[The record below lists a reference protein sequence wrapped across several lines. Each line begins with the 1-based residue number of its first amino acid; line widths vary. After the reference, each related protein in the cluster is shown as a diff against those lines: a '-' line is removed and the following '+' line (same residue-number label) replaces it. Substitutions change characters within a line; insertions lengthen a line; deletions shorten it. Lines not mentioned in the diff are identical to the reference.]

1 MKKIIEKLKK
11 EYIQIIFFIA
21 LVYLICTRVKNK
33 YDEIIIIILGIATL
47 LKNFYNREYF
57 KIDRKIF
64 YIIFFWILIITL
76 SFFKM
81 LKLYPKGDY
90 IVLYRNI
97 IIDNFL
103 LFFVL
108 TQIEFEKFR
117 YKGRILDLINI
128 LSLYPVYKGIIYIK
142 DNGLFKIGVIY
153 GHQNF
158 YSMLIGIFSII
169 SFGCF
174 CFEKNKIYKL
184 LYLCLNIL
192 QLFVYISVG
201 QSRNVFLALCISY
214 ISCLILFN
222 WKENKKRVFK
232 ILLFSLFIIS
242 VGIIILKLNNLR
254 VVDISVEKFLNNP
267 RILIW
272 KKCLID
278 EKFNLFFGKGF
289 AYYIMNKFKDSVGV
303 TIWALHNDSLEFLVT
318 QGIFSMLLYWSFI
331 FYFMRSF
338 LADFLHTRNKMSLI
352 TFILVLY
359 FFMIG
364 MLDLP
369 FYWKRI
375 SQFIFLFLGMNIY
388 REKRKIK
395 DEKKYN
401 F

>member
-1 MKKIIEKLKK
+1 MLKNKIMESLQ
-11 EYIQIIFFIA
+11 YILFFII
-21 LVYLICTRVKNK
+21 VYLVCTRFKNK
-33 YDEIIIIILGIATL
+33 YEVGTIIALGVVAL
-47 LKNFYNREYF
+47 LKNFYNKEYLR
-57 KIDRKIF
+57 IDRKIF

-81 LKLYPKGDY
+81 LKLYPSGEGEY
-90 IVLYRNI
+90 IVLYKNMMI
-97 IIDNFL
+97 YNFL

-117 YKGRILDLINI
+117 YKERILDLINI
-128 LSLYPVYKGIIYIK
+128 LSLYPVYKGVIYIK
-142 DNGLFKIGVIY
+142 DNGIFKIGVIY
-153 GHQNF
+153 GHQNY

-222 WKENKKRVFK
+222 WKENRKRVFK
-232 ILLFSLFIIS
+232 ILLFSLFIVSI
-242 VGIIILKLNNLR
+242 GIFILKLNNLR
-254 VVDISVEKFLNNP
+254 VVDISVEKFLNDP

-318 QGIFSMLLYWSFI
+318 QGIFSMLLYWGFI
-331 FYFMRSF
+331 FYFIKSF
-338 LADFLHTRNKMSLI
+338 LVDFLHTRNKMSLI

-369 FYWKRI
+369 FYSKRI
-375 SQFIFLFLGMNIY
+375 SQFIFLFLGMNIH

>member
-1 MKKIIEKLKK
+1 MLKNKIMESLQ
-11 EYIQIIFFIA
+11 YILFFII
-21 LVYLICTRVKNK
+21 VYLVCTRFKNK
-33 YDEIIIIILGIATL
+33 YEVGTIIALGVVAL
-47 LKNFYNREYF
+47 LKNFYNKEYLR
-57 KIDRKIF
+57 IDRKIF

-81 LKLYPKGDY
+81 LKLYPSGEGEY
-90 IVLYRNI
+90 IVLYKNMMI
-97 IIDNFL
+97 YNFL

-117 YKGRILDLINI
+117 YKERILDLINI
-128 LSLYPVYKGIIYIK
+128 LSLYPVYKGVIYIK
-142 DNGLFKIGVIY
+142 DNGIFKIGVIY
-153 GHQNF
+153 GHQNY

-222 WKENKKRVFK
+222 WKENRKRVFK
-232 ILLFSLFIIS
+232 ILLFSLFIVSI
-242 VGIIILKLNNLR
+242 GIFILKLNNLR

-318 QGIFSMLLYWSFI
+318 QGIFSMLLYWGFI
-331 FYFMRSF
+331 FYFIKSF
-338 LADFLHTRNKMSLI
+338 LVDFLHTRNKMSLI

-369 FYWKRI
+369 FYSKRI
-375 SQFIFLFLGMNIY
+375 SQFIFLFLGMNIH

>member
-1 MKKIIEKLKK
+1 MLKNKIMESLQ
-11 EYIQIIFFIA
+11 YILFFII
-21 LVYLICTRVKNK
+21 VYLVCTRFKNK
-33 YDEIIIIILGIATL
+33 YEVGTIIALGVVAL
-47 LKNFYNREYF
+47 LKSFYNKEYLR
-57 KIDRKIF
+57 IDRKIF

-81 LKLYPKGDY
+81 LKLYPSGEGEY
-90 IVLYRNI
+90 IVLYKNMMI
-97 IIDNFL
+97 YNFL

-117 YKGRILDLINI
+117 YKERILDLINI
-128 LSLYPVYKGIIYIK
+128 LSLYPVYKGVIYIK
-142 DNGLFKIGVIY
+142 DNGIFKIGVIY
-153 GHQNF
+153 GHQNY

-222 WKENKKRVFK
+222 WKENRKRVFK
-232 ILLFSLFIIS
+232 ILLFSLFIVSI
-242 VGIIILKLNNLR
+242 GIFILKLNNLR

-318 QGIFSMLLYWSFI
+318 QGIFSMLLYWGFI
-331 FYFMRSF
+331 FYFMKSF
-338 LADFLHTRNKMSLI
+338 LVDFLHTRNKMSLI

-369 FYWKRI
+369 FYSKRI
-375 SQFIFLFLGMNIY
+375 SQFIFLFLGMNIH

>member
-1 MKKIIEKLKK
+1 MLKNKIMKSLQ
-11 EYIQIIFFIA
+11 YILFFII
-21 LVYLICTRVKNK
+21 VYLVCTRFKNK
-33 YDEIIIIILGIATL
+33 YEVGTIIALGVVAL
-47 LKNFYNREYF
+47 LKNFYNKEYLR
-57 KIDRKIF
+57 IDRKIF

-81 LKLYPKGDY
+81 LKLYPSGEGEY
-90 IVLYRNI
+90 IVLYKNMMI
-97 IIDNFL
+97 YNFL

-117 YKGRILDLINI
+117 YKERILDLINI
-128 LSLYPVYKGIIYIK
+128 LSLYPVYKGVIYIK
-142 DNGLFKIGVIY
+142 DNGIFKIGVIY
-153 GHQNF
+153 GHQNY

-222 WKENKKRVFK
+222 WKENRKRVFK
-232 ILLFSLFIIS
+232 ILLFSLFIVSI
-242 VGIIILKLNNLR
+242 GIFILKLNNLR
-254 VVDISVEKFLNNP
+254 VVDISVEKFLNDP

-318 QGIFSMLLYWSFI
+318 QGIFSMLLYWGFI
-331 FYFMRSF
+331 FYFIKSF
-338 LADFLHTRNKMSLI
+338 LVDFLHTRNKMSLI

-369 FYWKRI
+369 FYSKRI
-375 SQFIFLFLGMNIY
+375 SQFIFLFLGMNIH

>member
-1 MKKIIEKLKK
+1 MLKEKIIEKLQ
-11 EYIQIIFFIA
+11 YILFFII
-21 LVYLICTRVKNK
+21 VYLICTRFKNK
-33 YDEIIIIILGIATL
+33 YEVMIIVTLGIVTL

-57 KIDRKIF
+57 KIDKKIF
-64 YIIFFWILIITL
+64 YIISLWALIITL
-76 SFFKM
+76 SFFRM
-81 LKLYPKGDY
+81 LKLYPNGEY
-90 IVLYRNI
+90 IVLYKNMMI
-97 IIDNFL
+97 YNFL
-103 LFFVL
+103 LFFIL
-108 TQIEFEKFR
+108 TQIDFKKFK
-117 YKGRILDLINI
+117 YKDRILDLISI
-128 LSLYPVYKGIIYIK
+128 LSLYPVYKGAIYIK
-142 DNGLFKIGVIY
+142 DNGFFKIGVIY

-174 CFEKNKIYKL
+174 CFEKNKVCKL

-192 QLFVYISVG
+192 QLLVYISVG

-232 ILLFSLFIIS
+232 ILLFALFVIS
-242 VGIIILKLNNLR
+242 IGIFILKLNNLR
-254 VVDISVEKFLNNP
+254 VVDISVERFINNP

-278 EKFNLFFGKGF
+278 EEFNLFLGKGF

-318 QGIFSMLLYWSFI
+318 QGIFSMLLYWGFI
-331 FYFMRSF
+331 FYFMKSF
-338 LADFLHTRNKMSLI
+338 LLDFLHTRNKMSLI
-352 TFILVLY
+352 TFILILY

-375 SQFIFLFLGMNIY
+375 SQFIFLFLGMNIH

-395 DEKKYN
+395 DEKKHN